1 MENIMED
8 TMEKLTAEGA
18 RNTRSWMR
26 PGEMRPGEM
35 RPDQMKPDQMK
46 PGRIRNE
53 DME

>member
-1 MENIMED
+1 MDTIKNIMENIRED

-26 PGEMRPGEM
+26 PGEMRP
-35 RPDQMKPDQMK
+35 DQMK

>member
-1 MENIMED
+1 
-8 TMEKLTAEGA
+8 MEKLTAEGA